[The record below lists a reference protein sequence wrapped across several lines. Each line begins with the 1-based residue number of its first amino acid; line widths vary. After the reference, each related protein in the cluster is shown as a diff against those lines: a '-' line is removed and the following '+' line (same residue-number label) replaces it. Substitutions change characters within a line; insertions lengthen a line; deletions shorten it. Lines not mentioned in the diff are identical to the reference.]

1 MVSGVLDV
9 SMYGCLKIRNERG
22 SKIGWLGAIKSIFFF
37 KQDFSRALLL
47 RLRTFETTLSI

>member
-1 MVSGVLDV
+1 MLDV